1 MEAGDGWDAVS
12 QIGHNRKTTEKIG
25 EPKPL
30 THRPTHSRD
39 VIHTRG
45 HRSTGGR
52 ILEMTFINITAG
64 SSPNAEPTEFSA
76 AVP

>member
-1 MEAGDGWDAVS
+1 MPCRLVGRVS

-25 EPKPL
+25 EPEPL
-30 THRPTHSRD
+30 THRSTDSRD
-39 VIHTRG
+39 GIHTGG

-52 ILEMTFINITAG
+52 ILETTFINITAG
-64 SSPNAEPTEFSA
+64 SSPDAEPTEFSA